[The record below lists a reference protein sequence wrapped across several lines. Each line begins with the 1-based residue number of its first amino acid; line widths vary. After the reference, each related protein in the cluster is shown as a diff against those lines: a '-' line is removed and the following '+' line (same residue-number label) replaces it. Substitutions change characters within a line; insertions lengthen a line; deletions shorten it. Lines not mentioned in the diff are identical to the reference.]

1 MEETGSF
8 LQFFLGLPALVLTV
22 AAVRFILKNAFRRSK
37 EFEALCRTFR
47 TDTEPTGR
55 VLKNQYGQIGYVKYK
70 GFLKI
75 IINENGIYFNTEYS
89 FLKFGNPIFIPWNR
103 LKFKNSERFLSE
115 KYVQLEADCGE
126 NAPKIEIE
134 LSEKV
139 FTPAELVKMQK

>member
-8 LQFFLGLPALVLTV
+8 LQFFLGLAPLVLTV

-37 EFEALCRTFR
+37 EFETFCRTFR

-89 FLKFGNPIFIPWNR
+89 FLRFGNPVFIPWSFLR
-103 LKFKNSERFLSE
+103 FKSSSTFLSE
-115 KYVQLEADCGE
+115 KYIQLEADCGE
-126 NAPKIEIE
+126 NGVKVEIE
-134 LSEKV
+134 LSEKA
-139 FTPAELVKMQK
+139 FTPAEMATLQK